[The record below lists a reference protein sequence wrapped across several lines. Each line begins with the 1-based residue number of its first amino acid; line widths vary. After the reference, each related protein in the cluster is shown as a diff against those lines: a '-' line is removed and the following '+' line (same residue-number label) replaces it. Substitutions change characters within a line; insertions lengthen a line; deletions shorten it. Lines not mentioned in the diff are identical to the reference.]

1 MRSTGIRAVVCL
13 SLLAAGVA
21 ACGPPASRSGMWR
34 ASAGRPDNDPIEPVN
49 RKVFWFNDKVDVY
62 VLEPVAKGWDRVAPD
77 PVQRSV
83 ANFFANVRFPI
94 VFVNDLLQGKVQR
107 GAEDAGRFAIN
118 TTVGVVGLFD
128 YAARLG
134 LEPHVEDFG
143 QTLGWWGVPPGPY
156 LVWPILGPSNPRD
169 TVGLFGDSAAS
180 IASWWIDWYILTGAR
195 VFETVNTRAIF
206 LDTVA
211 EAKRA
216 SFDYYSFVR
225 NAYFQRRQALI
236 NDQAAESTLDQ
247 ENLYYPAVQEDLY
260 HPESDAPPAAP
271 EKE

>member
-1 MRSTGIRAVVCL
+1 MRSRGVRAAVYVVVLTAGI
-13 SLLAAGVA
+13 A
-21 ACGPPASRSGMWR
+21 ACGPPASRTGVLHASG
-34 ASAGRPDNDPIEPVN
+34 GRPDYDPLEPMN

-62 VLEPVAKGWDRVAPD
+62 VLEPVAKGWDRIAPD

-83 ANFFANVRFPI
+83 ANFFANIRFPI
-94 VFVNDLLQGKVQR
+94 VFVNDVLQGKPQR
-107 GAEDAGRFAIN
+107 SAEDFGRFAIN
-118 TTVGVVGLFD
+118 TTVGVVGFFD

-143 QTLGWWGVPPGPY
+143 QTLGWWGVPAGPY
-156 LVWPILGPSNPRD
+156 LVWPIVGPSNPRD

-180 IASWWIDWYILTGAR
+180 IAPWFVDWYILSAAR
-195 VFETVNTRAIF
+195 VFDTVNARAMLLETVE
-206 LDTVA
+206 

-225 NAYFQRRQALI
+225 NAYFQRRQGLL
-236 NDQAAESTLDQ
+236 NDSANAGTLDRGG
-247 ENLYYPAVQEDLY
+247 LYYPAAEEDLY
-260 HPESDAPPAAP
+260 YPESDAPPAR

>member
-1 MRSTGIRAVVCL
+1 MRSIGVRAAVYLV
-13 SLLAAGVA
+13 LLAAGVA
-21 ACGPPASRSGMWR
+21 ACGPPASRTGALRGSP
-34 ASAGRPDNDPIEPVN
+34 GRPDHDPFESVN

-83 ANFFANVRFPI
+83 SNFFTNIRFPI
-94 VFVNDLLQGKVQR
+94 VFVNDVLQGKPR
-107 GAEDAGRFAIN
+107 ESAEDVGRFAIN
-118 TTVGVVGLFD
+118 TTVGVAGLFD

-134 LEPHVEDFG
+134 LEPRVEDFG
-143 QTLGWWGVPPGPY
+143 QTLGWWGVPHGPY
-156 LVWPILGPSNPRD
+156 LVWPIVGPSNPRD

-180 IASWWIDWYILTGAR
+180 IAPWWIDWWILAAAR
-195 VFETVNTRAIF
+195 VFDTVNARAMV
-206 LDTVA
+206 LEPVE

-225 NAYFQRRQALI
+225 NAYFQRREALI
-236 NDQAAESTLDQ
+236 NDRTSGSTIDRGG
-247 ENLYYPAVQEDLY
+247 LYYPAVQEDLY
-260 HPESDAPPAAP
+260 YPETDAPPPAR

>member
-1 MRSTGIRAVVCL
+1 MRSIGVRAAVYL
-13 SLLAAGVA
+13 ALLGAAVA
-21 ACGPPASRSGMWR
+21 ACGPPASRTGVLR
-34 ASAGRPDNDPIEPVN
+34 APAGRPDNDPIESVN

-83 ANFFANVRFPI
+83 ANFFSNIRFPI
-94 VFVNDLLQGKVQR
+94 VFVNDVLQGKPR
-107 GAEDAGRFAIN
+107 LGAEDVGRFAIN
-118 TTVGVVGLFD
+118 TTVGVVGFFD

-143 QTLGWWGVPPGPY
+143 QTLGWWGVPAGPY
-156 LVWPILGPSNPRD
+156 VVWPIIGPSNPRD
-169 TVGLFGDSAAS
+169 SVGLFGDSAAS
-180 IASWWIDWYILTGAR
+180 IAPWFVDWYILAAAR
-195 VFETVNTRAIF
+195 VFDTVNARAMLLETVT
-206 LDTVA
+206 

-236 NDQAAESTLDQ
+236 NDSAGGGTLDQ
-247 ENLYYPAVQEDLY
+247 ESLYYPAAQEDLY
-260 HPESDAPPAAP
+260 HPESDAPPAAR